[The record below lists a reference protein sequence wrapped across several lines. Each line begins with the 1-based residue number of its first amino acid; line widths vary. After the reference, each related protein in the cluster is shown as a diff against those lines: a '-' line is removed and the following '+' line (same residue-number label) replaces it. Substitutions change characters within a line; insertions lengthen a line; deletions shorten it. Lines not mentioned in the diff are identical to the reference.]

1 MERLGHYKIL
11 EQLKK
16 GGMGV
21 VYKAH
26 DTVLGRTVAI
36 KTLASRLLGDE
47 MYRVRLLREAKAAS
61 ALNHPNIVTI
71 YQIGQDDGLDFIVME
86 FVEGAGLERHIGKLT
101 IGDAIRIGTQ
111 ISGAL
116 SKAHAAGIVH
126 RDLKPSNVMITPDGT
141 AKVLD
146 FGLAKIAQQSYAEG
160 DATPTVG
167 PETADGAIMGTYAY
181 MSPEQARGDVVD
193 ARSDVFSFGIVLHEM
208 ITGRRPFQGGNGPG
222 AKSGMEIVAS
232 ILRDAPAP
240 LPMNVPAALAILVR
254 QCLEKNPAQRVTS
267 MADVHAELCR
277 LGAAPAKPDR
287 SRRAIRRMTLLA
299 AAALALVAL
308 VVLRPDLVGNHR
320 NLPSPQADPLTSL
333 AGSELYPSFSPDG
346 ERVAFS
352 WYGER
357 EDNFDIYVTARGL
370 PQPTR
375 LTEDTAADLRPTWS
389 RDGLSIAFVRSGSET
404 RAKLIVLPAAGGPE
418 RQIAEITPITTRP
431 ALALAAVN
439 SRASLRDQEVPTN
452 GLSWSND
459 GKWVVIADRDSA
471 SEPHFL
477 TAVNVATGAK
487 RRLTTP
493 PAGSAGDT
501 DPAISPDGSSLGFL
515 RFTDEWAVRVMVQPI
530 DSALETQGEPRP
542 VGESKLWAAGC
553 TFAADGLSLI
563 VSAGSSLHD
572 HALWRFPLNGSPAA
586 RLDSYG
592 TWGSYPD
599 VARSGNRLVF
609 TKRLSDTNI
618 WEATR
623 TRPPQ
628 FRRLIASTRLD
639 STPNLSKDGTRVAFA
654 SDRSGSIEIWVTDAE
669 GLNAKQITSLRK
681 GNAGS
686 PRWSP
691 DGQWIAFDWNK
702 DGQWDVYEASPD
714 GGAAR
719 RITDDKSDDSIPSW
733 SADGR
738 WIYFTSRRSGGPQVW
753 KVPAGG
759 GVAVQVTRGG
769 GHVAFESPDGKW
781 LYFTKKNELRTPLW
795 RMPAAGGVEEP
806 VLPFIY
812 MRAFAPTLAGLYYLS
827 PPDRRSISTIEFRDP
842 GGKITQVA
850 TLPKPNTWGL
860 TVSPDHKRL
869 LYTQFDQ
876 NEHDLL
882 LVSNFQ

>member
-11 EQLKK
+11 AQLKK

-47 MYRVRLLREAKAAS
+47 MYRARLLREAKAAS

-86 FVEGAGLERHIGKLT
+86 FVEGTGLERHIGKLAT
-101 IGDAIRIGTQ
+101 ADAIRIGTQ
-111 ISGAL
+111 ISSAL
-116 SKAHAAGIVH
+116 AKAHAAGIVH

-146 FGLAKIAQQSYAEG
+146 FGLAKISQQAYAEG
-160 DATPTVG
+160 DATPTIG

-181 MSPEQARGDVVD
+181 MSPEQARGDAVD
-193 ARSDVFSFGIVLHEM
+193 ARSDVFSFGILLYEM
-208 ITGRRPFQGGNGPG
+208 IAGRRPFQGGSGSG
-222 AKSGMEIVAS
+222 ARSGMEIVAS

-240 LPMNVPAALAILVR
+240 LPPNVPAGLALLIR
-254 QCLEKNPAQRVTS
+254 QCLEKNPAQRTTS
-267 MADVHAELCR
+267 MADIYAALCR
-277 LGAAPAKPDR
+277 LSEAPAYDDR
-287 SRRAIRRMTLLA
+287 SSRRRLAFLA
-299 AAALALVAL
+299 AAALVLVA
-308 VVLRPDLVGNHR
+308 VVVFRPDLVGAR
-320 NLPSPQADPLTSL
+320 RTLPRPQTDPLTSL

-346 ERVAFS
+346 EQVAFS

-357 EDNFDIYVTARGL
+357 EDNFDVYVTTRGA
-370 PQPTR
+370 PQPSR
-375 LTEDTAADLRPTWS
+375 LTENTAADLRPTWS
-389 RDGLSIAFVRSGSET
+389 RDGSSIAFVRSGNET
-404 RAKLIVLPAAGGPE
+404 RAKLMVLPAAGGVE

-439 SRASLRDQEVPTN
+439 SRASLLDQEMPTN
-452 GLSWSND
+452 GLAWSND
-459 GKWVVIADRDSA
+459 GEWVVIADRDSP
-471 SEPHFL
+471 SEPHYL
-477 TAVNVATGAK
+477 TVVNVATGAK

-501 DPAISPDGSSLGFL
+501 DPAISPDGLSVGFL
-515 RFTDEWAVRVMVQPI
+515 RFMDEWAVRVMVLPI
-530 DSALETQGEPRP
+530 DGGLVAQGEPRT
-542 VGESKLWAAGC
+542 VGDPRLWAAGC
-553 TFAADGLSLI
+553 TFAADGRSLI

-572 HALWRFPLNGSPAA
+572 HALWRFPLDGTPAA

-599 VARSGNRLVF
+599 VARTGNRLVF

-618 WEATR
+618 WEASKTQS
-623 TRPPQ
+623 PQ

-639 STPNLSKDGTRVAFA
+639 SSPNFSKDGTRVAFA
-654 SDRSGSIEIWVTDAE
+654 SDRSGSIEIWVTDSE
-669 GLNAKQITSLRK
+669 GLNAQQVTALKK

-691 DGQWIAFDWNK
+691 DGKRIAFDWNK
-702 DGQWDVYEASPD
+702 DGQWDVYAVSLD
-714 GGAAR
+714 GSATR
-719 RITDDKSDDSIPSW
+719 RITDDKSDDTIPSW

-738 WIYFTSRRSGGPQVW
+738 WIYFTSRRSGSPQIW

-769 GHVAFESPDGKW
+769 GHVAFETPDGKW
-781 LYFTKKNELRTPLW
+781 LYFTQKNELRTPLW
-795 RMPAAGGVEEP
+795 RKPLGAEGPEEP
-806 VLPFIY
+806 VLPYIY
-812 MRAFAPTLAGLYYLS
+812 MRAFVPTLAGLYYLS

-842 GGKITQVA
+842 GGRITQIA

-860 TVSPDHKRL
+860 TISPDHKRL
-869 LYTQFDQ
+869 LYTQFDV

-882 LVSNFQ
+882 MVSNFQ